1 MSLYD
6 KWQKQRE
13 DIARRAEELAD
24 QQTEQRK
31 QAEANAG
38 QRFWVKV
45 SKPART
51 DEDIREQNRTYR
63 HARRTRIKGNGG
75 RFTPAEWRD
84 LKAFY
89 SFTCLRCKRQEP
101 EIQLTPD
108 HIKPVANGGT
118 SYISNIQPLC
128 LQCNVQKG
136 AKEIDYR

>member
-1 MSLYD
+1 MILTETH
-6 KWQKQRE
+6 KNWQKLRE
-13 DIARRAEELAD
+13 DIVRRAEE
-24 QQTEQRK
+24 
-31 QAEANAG
+31 
-38 QRFWVKV
+38 
-45 SKPART
+45 
-51 DEDIREQNRTYR
+51 REQEKKKEQKREQKLAWKHT
-63 HARRTRIKGNGG
+63 RRTRIKGNGG
-75 RFTPAEWRD
+75 KFTAREWRN